1 MKNLI
6 IVFICT
12 LLVAIACGKYNR
24 VQDEK
29 NENDTIVTE
38 DTVVNDSTLAEISDT
53 ITIYKTLPTVIVRA
67 YYTKKA

>member
-1 MKNLI
+1 MKGLI
-6 IVFICT
+6 ISFVCV

-24 VQDEK
+24 MHG
-29 NENDTIVTE
+29 NENANDTTVIE
-38 DTVVNDSTLAEISDT
+38 DTVVNDTLLTEVSDT

>member
-6 IVFICT
+6 AVLVCV

-24 VQDEK
+24 MHG

-38 DTVVNDSTLAEISDT
+38 DTVVNDSMLSEVSDT
-53 ITIYKTLPTVIVRA
+53 ITIYKVLPDVIVRA